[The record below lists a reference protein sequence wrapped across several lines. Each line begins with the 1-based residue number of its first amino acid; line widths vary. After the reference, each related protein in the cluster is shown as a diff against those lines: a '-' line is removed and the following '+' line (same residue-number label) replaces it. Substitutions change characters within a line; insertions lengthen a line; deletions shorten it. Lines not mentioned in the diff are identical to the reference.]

1 MAHKMRCG
9 KGYELTVMGL
19 LTLADFDVY
28 APLVDDQGIDGI
40 IRVRGEQGSR
50 YYDLQVKG
58 SKSWNGIRC
67 KVSGLPRNGVLIL
80 FCDGSKELLWFFQQE
95 CVTLFPPQNPKWGDI
110 FLSAD
115 QVRQFKAEGRTNL
128 GRLRERLHAI
138 IPTVVG

>member
-40 IRVRGEQGSR
+40 IRVRDGQASR

-58 SKSWNGIRC
+58 SK
-67 KVSGLPRNGVLIL
+67 
-80 FCDGSKELLWFFQQE
+80 
-95 CVTLFPPQNPKWGDI
+95 
-110 FLSAD
+110 
-115 QVRQFKAEGRTNL
+115 
-128 GRLRERLHAI
+128 
-138 IPTVVG
+138 

>member
-40 IRVRGEQGSR
+40 IRVRDEYGSR
-50 YYDLQVKG
+50 YHDLQVKG
-58 SKSWNGIRC
+58 AKSWNGIRC
-67 KVSGLPRNGVLIL
+67 KVGALSQGGLLIL
-80 FCDGSKELLWFFQQE
+80 FCDGTKELLWFFQQE
-95 CVTLFPPQNPKWGDI
+95 CAKLFPPQNPQWGDI

-115 QVRQFKAEGRTNL
+115 QVRQFKAEGRSDL
-128 GRLRERLHAI
+128 SRLRERLY
-138 IPTVVG
+138 PTTAVVVG